1 MRAWVFAILFMCS
14 SWTVV
19 WAGDFDI
26 TGVGLRAGMN
36 IKDAGLPPTEKEDFQ
51 QYDAYAIMQLPWIF
65 SESPIPNLTWQLMG
79 SAGALRGDDET
90 AFISTL
96 TTGFA
101 YHNPEWRILLDM
113 GLGVAGVSRH
123 QFGRQDIGGPFQ
135 FIAHGGGGFEI
146 FKKTILGYRFHHMS
160 DATIFGSSRWVDLHM
175 IDLRYLF

>member
-14 SWTVV
+14 SWPVV

-101 YHNPEWRILLDM
+101 YYNPEWRILLDM

-123 QFGRQDIGGPFQ
+123 HFGRQDIGGPFQ

-160 DATIFGSSRWVDLHM
+160 DATIFGSSRGVDLHM